1 MALSSNTVGRSA
13 SAATDSWIPT
23 ILGILLLLAA
33 LVIWYTFVNINK
45 IRAALATEV
54 LEQQHDVEE
63 LTSGYTNVL
72 LAVQREQLAPDAS
85 NRARLLEELD
95 ATLVQLD
102 RMRSNY
108 SFERLDGAAKAH
120 AYVKPIIEDID
131 QWLAKG
137 LYGQSERSAI
147 VLELVKNRLQER
159 LNALRD
165 ISTETHTV
173 ANVLIDDQ
181 EHDLTQFRNWLLVLL
196 LAFLLLSACF
206 IYVLLKQ
213 RKLQLQLVQNQRDNA
228 YRFREFASIGA
239 DWFWETDATANL
251 ITDTNFLEFDN
262 VEGASV
268 NSESEVTNATER
280 ESLSQTLLPLERMSE
295 QNPFSNHECSV
306 VLPDGNT
313 RDFSI
318 SARPQFYTTG
328 SFAGYRGVGRDIT
341 RRKKIE
347 RELEQATTLLVQAE
361 MRGRA
366 KAEEAMQA
374 SEQFLRKTIDSL
386 PQRIIIL
393 DSDGRIVETNQSLED
408 FSRNFETPT
417 NSSWIG
423 KDFSKFLQTS
433 PTITPAD
440 NSSITSAEE
449 LVKMIREIATDG
461 KEPIRMELSTGEGN
475 EQRWYVFSAQQLTTR
490 ESNYALLFY
499 DDVTTS
505 RRLQEQD
512 RRLRAD
518 LAHASRLT
526 TAGEMASGLAH
537 ELNQPLTAI
546 SHNCDAITLLLN
558 DETLEPEN
566 IESVF
571 SEAVGDIATQTQR
584 AGDIILSMRQ
594 MVRKDSSDFRAV
606 DLQSLVEETLRLTR
620 PAAKEKRVQV
630 TLDLAKNLPQVLINP
645 VQIQQVLVNLE
656 RNGIEATE
664 QSLTDLKNL
673 KVATQRYDEDFA
685 IVSVIDSGP
694 GFDTTI
700 AENLFTSFLTTKE
713 DGMGLGLSI
722 SRSIVEAHGGRIWL
736 ESESRETCISFT
748 LPFADNALVH

>member
-1 MALSSNTVGRSA
+1 M
-13 SAATDSWIPT
+13 
-23 ILGILLLLAA
+23 
-33 LVIWYTFVNINK
+33 IWYTFVNVNR
-45 IRAALATEV
+45 IREALATEV

-63 LTSGYTNVL
+63 LTSGYSNVL
-72 LAVQREQLAPDAS
+72 LAVQREQLAPS
-85 NRARLLEELD
+85 TGNRARLIDELE
-95 ATLVQLD
+95 ATQIQLD
-102 RMRSNY
+102 LMRSNY

-120 AYVKPIIEDID
+120 AYVKPILEDID
-131 QWLAKG
+131 QWLAQG
-137 LYGQSERSAI
+137 IHGQSQSSPV
-147 VLELVKNRLQER
+147 VLEVVKNRLQER
-159 LNALRD
+159 LNALQE

-173 ANVLIDDQ
+173 ASQLIDEQ
-181 EHDLTQFRNWLLVLL
+181 ESDLARFRNWLLVQL
-196 LAFLLLSACF
+196 LAFLALSACF
-206 IYVLLKQ
+206 IYVLLRQ
-213 RKLQLQLVQNQRDNA
+213 RRLQQKLVRDQRDHA

-239 DWFWETDATANL
+239 DWFWETDASANL
-251 ITDTNFLEFDN
+251 ITDTNFLDFDKADPAN
-262 VEGASV
+262 PNPDSTNGK
-268 NSESEVTNATER
+268 TNAR
-280 ESLSQTLLPLERMSE
+280 ESLSKTLLPLDRMNMK
-295 QNPFSNHECSV
+295 NPFSNYECSV
-306 VLPDGNT
+306 NLSDDNT

-318 SARPQFYTTG
+318 SARPVYSDTG
-328 SFAGYRGVGRDIT
+328 DFAGFRGVGRDIT
-341 RRKKIE
+341 RRKNIE
-347 RELEQATTLLVQAE
+347 RELELATTELVQAE
-361 MRGRA
+361 TRGRK

-408 FSRNFETPT
+408 FNRNVQTSVD
-417 NSSWIG
+417 SSWIG
-423 KDFSKFLQTS
+423 KDFLEFLQAV
-433 PTITPAD
+433 PPVKPID
-440 NSSITSAEE
+440 NSSIANTDE
-449 LVKMIREIATDG
+449 LFNAVREIATG
-461 KEPIRMELSTGEGN
+461 GRESLRMELSTGEGLN
-475 EQRWYVFSAQQLTTR
+475 QHWYVLRAQQLTTT

-558 DETLEPEN
+558 DQTLEPEN

-584 AGDIILSMRQ
+584 AGDIIRSIRQ
-594 MVRKDSSDFRAV
+594 MVRKDTSSFQAV
-606 DLQSLVEETLRLTR
+606 DLQGLLEETLRLTR
-620 PAAKEKRVQV
+620 PAAKEKGVEV
-630 TLDLAKNLPQVLINP
+630 TLDLAEDLPQVLINP

-656 RNGIEATE
+656 RNGIESTE
-664 QSLTDLKNL
+664 NSPNGVKNL
-673 KVATQRYDEDFA
+673 EVATRRHDDSFA

-694 GFDTTI
+694 GFDTII
-700 AENLFTSFLTTKE
+700 AENIFTSFLTTKP

-736 ESESRETCISFT
+736 DNERKYTCISFT
-748 LPFADNALVH
+748 LPFAGNEVVH